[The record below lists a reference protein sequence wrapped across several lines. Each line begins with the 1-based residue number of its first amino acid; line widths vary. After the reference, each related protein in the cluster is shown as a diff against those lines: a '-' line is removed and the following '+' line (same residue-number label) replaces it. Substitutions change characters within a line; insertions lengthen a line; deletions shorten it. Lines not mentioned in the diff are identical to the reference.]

1 MYDELKSLYRD
12 LQKRAAKSPLMAVLL
27 FGLIP
32 FPILAILVLAER
44 WLKIESPDDPAI
56 ACRLVRRA
64 VMARG
69 RDDGRDSSFSPL

>member
-12 LQKRAAKSPLMAVLL
+12 LKKRAAKSPLMAVLL

-44 WLKIESPDDPAI
+44 WLKTNHPTT
-56 ACRLVRRA
+56 LQ
-64 VMARG
+64 
-69 RDDGRDSSFSPL
+69 